1 MVESEKEECR
11 TLELVEEYYSV
22 LFQMA
27 HTVGSEN
34 SRDDSDLKGLVA
46 KRLRFVSA
54 ISRSILDWQIVG
66 RERASLRMSL
76 AGPEW

>member
-1 MVESEKEECR
+1 M
-11 TLELVEEYYSV
+11 ELVEEYYSV

-27 HTVGSEN
+27 HTVGNEN

-54 ISRSILDWQIVG
+54 ISRSIFDW
-66 RERASLRMSL
+66 
-76 AGPEW
+76 